1 VRNWFSFRKG
11 AATGDR
17 LYKVDMSKAV
27 IVSGARTAIGSFGGA
42 LTDVSATELGR
53 VVIESALK
61 RAGIDR
67 VDIEEVIMGNVL
79 QAGVGMNPA
88 RQSAIAAGVPD
99 SVPSFTVNKV
109 CGSGLKAV
117 ALAAQAIAAGDG
129 DLIVAGGVESMSR
142 APYLLKKARWGYRL
156 GGDEI
161 ADSMLSEGLA
171 CAIAG
176 CHMGVT
182 AENVAA
188 ESGIT
193 REAQDE
199 FAAESQRRAAA
210 AISAGRFD
218 EEIVP
223 VMIAQKKGDAVA
235 FKVDEYPRA
244 GTTAD
249 TLTRLKPA
257 FQKEG
262 TVTAGNASG
271 INDGAA
277 AVVVASEERA
287 RLMEL
292 APMAKIV
299 SYASA
304 GVDPRLMGMGPVPA
318 IEGALEKA
326 GLELTDIDLFE
337 LNEAFAAQ
345 SLAVMRKLRLD
356 AARVNV
362 NGGAIALGH
371 PIGASGAR
379 ILVTLLFEMRRRDVR
394 RGLAALCI
402 GGGQGIA
409 MIVER

>member
-1 VRNWFSFRKG
+1 
-11 AATGDR
+11 
-17 LYKVDMSKAV
+17 
-27 IVSGARTAIGSFGGA
+27 
-42 LTDVSATELGR
+42 
-53 VVIESALK
+53 
-61 RAGIDR
+61 
-67 VDIEEVIMGNVL
+67 
-79 QAGVGMNPA
+79 
-88 RQSAIAAGVPD
+88 
-99 SVPSFTVNKV
+99 V
-109 CGSGLKAV
+109 CGSGLKAI

-129 DLIVAGGVESMSR
+129 DLIVAGGMESMSR

-161 ADSMLSEGLA
+161 IDSMLSEGLT
-171 CAIAG
+171 CAMAG

-188 ESGIT
+188 AFGIT
-193 REAQDE
+193 REAQDA
-199 FAAESQRRAAA
+199 FAAESQRRAEA

-223 VMIAQKKGDAVA
+223 VMIAKKKGEELA
-235 FKVDEYPRA
+235 FRVDEYPRA
-244 GTTAD
+244 GTTVG
-249 TLTRLKPA
+249 TLARLKSA
-257 FQKEG
+257 FHTEG
-262 TVTAGNASG
+262 TVSAGNASG

-299 SYASA
+299 SYAAA
-304 GVDPRLMGMGPVPA
+304 GVDPRYMGMGPVPA
-318 IEGALEKA
+318 IERALEKA
-326 GLELTDIDLFE
+326 GLELRDIDLFE

-345 SLAVMRKLRLD
+345 SLAVLAKLGID
-356 AARVNV
+356 TSRVNV

-379 ILVTLLFEMRRRDVR
+379 VLVTLLYEMRRRNVR
-394 RGLAALCI
+394 RGLASLCI

>member
-1 VRNWFSFRKG
+1 M
-11 AATGDR
+11 T
-17 LYKVDMSKAV
+17 KAV

-42 LTDVSATELGR
+42 LKDVSATELGR
-53 VVIESALK
+53 IVIESAAE
-61 RAGIDR
+61 RAGLDR
-67 VDIEEVIMGNVL
+67 EQVDEVIMGNVL

-88 RQSAIAAGVPD
+88 RQAAIAAGIPD
-99 SVPSFTVNKV
+99 GVSSFTVNKV

-117 ALAAQAIAAGDG
+117 TLAAQAIAAGDAE
-129 DLIVAGGVESMSR
+129 LVIAGGMESMSR
-142 APYLLKKARWGYRL
+142 APYILKDARWGYRM
-156 GGDEI
+156 GDGQLV
-161 ADSMLSEGLA
+161 DSMLNEGLT
-171 CAIAG
+171 CAMGG

-188 ESGIT
+188 RYGVS

-199 FAAESQRRAAA
+199 FAAESQRRAEA
-210 AISAGRFD
+210 AIAAGRFD
-218 EEIVP
+218 EEITP
-223 VMIAQKKGDAVA
+223 VLIPQKKGEPLA

-244 GTTAD
+244 GTTAAA
-249 TLTRLKPA
+249 LAKLKPA
-257 FQKEG
+257 FKKEGG

-277 AVVVASEERA
+277 ALVIASQERA

-304 GVDPRLMGMGPVPA
+304 GVEPGIMGMGPVPA
-318 IEGALEKA
+318 IERALERADLSLK
-326 GLELTDIDLFE
+326 DIDLFE

-345 SLAVMRKLRLD
+345 SLGVSGQLGIDSSK
-356 AARVNV
+356 VNV

-379 ILVTLLFEMRRRDVR
+379 VLVTLLYEMRRRDVR

-409 MIVER
+409 IIVER

>member
-1 VRNWFSFRKG
+1 MR
-11 AATGDR
+11 
-17 LYKVDMSKAV
+17 MSKAI
-27 IVSGARTAIGSFGGA
+27 IVSGARTAIGSLGGA
-42 LTDVSATELGR
+42 LNDVSATQLGR
-53 VVIESALK
+53 LVIESAIE
-61 RAGIDR
+61 RAGIDKAD
-67 VDIEEVIMGNVL
+67 VEEVIMGNVL
-79 QAGVGMNPA
+79 QAGLGMNPA
-88 RQSAIAAGVPD
+88 RQSAIAAGIPD
-99 SVPSFTVNKV
+99 YVPSFTVNKV

-129 DLIVAGGVESMSR
+129 ELIVAGGMESMSR
-142 APYLLKKARWGYRL
+142 APYLLKRARWGYRI
-156 GGDEI
+156 GNDAI
-161 ADSMLSEGLA
+161 VDSMLSEGLT
-171 CAIAG
+171 CAMAS

-182 AENVAA
+182 AENVAL
-188 ESGIT
+188 SCDIS

-199 FAAESQRRAAA
+199 FAAESQRRAEA

-223 VMIAQKKGDAVA
+223 VMVPQKKGEPLA
-235 FKVDEYPRA
+235 FKVDEYARP

-249 TLTRLKPA
+249 KLGKLKPA
-257 FQKEG
+257 FQKDG

-277 AVVVASEERA
+277 ALVVASEERV

-292 APMAKIV
+292 APMATVV
-299 SYASA
+299 SYATA
-304 GVDPRLMGMGPVPA
+304 GVDPRYMGLGPVA
-318 IEGALEKA
+318 AVERALEKA
-326 GLELTDIDLFE
+326 RLTLRDIDLFE

-345 SLAVMRKLRLD
+345 SLAVLGKLGID
-356 AARVNV
+356 ATRVNV

-379 ILVTLLFEMRRRDVR
+379 ILVTLLYEMRRRNAR

-409 MIVER
+409 MVVER

>member
-1 VRNWFSFRKG
+1 VN
-11 AATGDR
+11 
-17 LYKVDMSKAV
+17 AV

-42 LTDVSATELGR
+42 LTDVPATELGR
-53 VVIESALK
+53 VVIDSALE
-61 RAGIDR
+61 RAGIDPS
-67 VDIEEVIMGNVL
+67 DIEEVIMGNVL

-88 RQSAIAAGVPD
+88 RQSAIASGIPD
-99 SVPSFTVNKV
+99 SVPSFSVNKV

-117 ALAAQAIAAGDG
+117 ALAAQAIAAGDA
-129 DLIVAGGVESMSR
+129 DLIVAGGMESMSR
-142 APYLLKKARWGYRL
+142 APYLLKKGRWGYRL
-156 GGDEI
+156 GSDEI
-161 ADSMLSEGLA
+161 IDSMLSEGLT
-171 CAIAG
+171 CAMAD

-188 ESGIT
+188 ASGIT
-193 REAQDE
+193 RGAQDA
-199 FAAESQRRAAA
+199 FAAESQRRAEA

-223 VMIAQKKGDAVA
+223 VMIARKKGEPVV
-235 FKVDEYPRA
+235 FRVDEYPRA
-244 GTTAD
+244 GTTVE
-249 TLTRLKPA
+249 TLARLKPA

-262 TVTAGNASG
+262 TVSAGNASG

-299 SYASA
+299 SYSSA
-304 GVDPRLMGMGPVPA
+304 GVDPRYMGMGPVPA
-318 IEGALEKA
+318 IERALEKA
-326 GLELTDIDLFE
+326 GLELRDIDLFE

-345 SLAVMRKLRLD
+345 SLAVLATLGID
-356 AARVNV
+356 TSRVNV

-379 ILVTLLFEMRRRDVR
+379 VLVTLLYEMRKRDVR
-394 RGLAALCI
+394 RGLASLCI

>member
-1 VRNWFSFRKG
+1 
-11 AATGDR
+11 
-17 LYKVDMSKAV
+17 MSKAV
-27 IVSGARTAIGSFGGA
+27 IVSGVRTAIGSFGGA
-42 LTDVSATELGR
+42 LTDVPATELGR
-53 VVIESALK
+53 VVIESALE

-67 VDIEEVIMGNVL
+67 SDIEEIIMGNVV

-88 RQSAIAAGVPD
+88 RQSAIAAGIPD

-117 ALAAQAIAAGDG
+117 ALAAQAIAAGDAE
-129 DLIVAGGVESMSR
+129 LIVAGGMESMSR

-161 ADSMLSEGLA
+161 IDAMLSEGLT
-171 CAIAG
+171 CAMAS

-188 ESGIT
+188 ASAIT

-199 FAAESQRRAAA
+199 FAAESQRRAEA

-223 VMIAQKKGDAVA
+223 VMIVQRKGEPVA

-244 GTTAD
+244 GTTAG
-249 TLTRLKPA
+249 TLARLKPA

-299 SYASA
+299 SYAAA
-304 GVDPRLMGMGPVPA
+304 GVDPRYMGMGPVPA
-318 IEGALEKA
+318 IERALEKA
-326 GLELTDIDLFE
+326 GLELKDIDLFE

-345 SLAVMRKLRLD
+345 SLAVLVKLGID
-356 AARVNV
+356 SSRVNV

-379 ILVTLLFEMRRRDVR
+379 VLVTLLYEMRRRDVR